1 MSVPCSS
8 SVGHLLEEQ
17 ELLIADGLYKVRC
30 AFPCL
35 QMFSVNF
42 SHFISVPT
50 GFSVCIDVS
59 WLRGFSRHKSASVH
73 YASSRLYPSAGQGQ
87 SHQTH

>member
-17 ELLIADGLYKVRC
+17 ELLIANRLYKVSC
-30 AFPCL
+30 AFPCF

-42 SHFISVPT
+42 SLSVPT
-50 GFSVCIDVS
+50 GLSVCIDVS
-59 WLRGFSRHKSASVH
+59 WLRGFSQHKSASVH